1 MSKKNYIGTFKIKRI
16 SVIILS
22 VIILLMM
29 YLFQNSSFTLRAL
42 TSIAL
47 IYCFYLIDHLFYIKF
62 RMHHYLFVIII
73 VSTGL
78 LLSPL
83 YYIYPNYDKFQ
94 HFILPMLVY
103 SIVFFMVKKQ
113 TIKLK
118 WKLVFTFFI
127 VVAILG
133 LFEIG
138 EYSLDYLFDLKTQGV
153 YIRELG
159 GLEKLNLIIDPLT
172 DTMTDLIFG
181 TLGSIFYSGITW
193 VFYRKR
199 IKEEKL
205 PQSNKK

>member
-1 MSKKNYIGTFKIKRI
+1 ME
-16 SVIILS
+16 
-22 VIILLMM
+22 
-29 YLFQNSSFTLRAL
+29 
-42 TSIAL
+42 
-47 IYCFYLIDHLFYIKF
+47 
-62 RMHHYLFVIII
+62 
-73 VSTGL
+73 
-78 LLSPL
+78 
-83 YYIYPNYDKFQ
+83 
-94 HFILPMLVY
+94 
-103 SIVFFMVKKQ
+103 
-113 TIKLK
+113 
-118 WKLVFTFFI
+118 FTFFI